1 MHFISYKRVLFL
13 QIFITLITAV
23 SSGQEKNLK
32 NIQKL
37 TFGGDN
43 AEAYFSPN
51 SSLLTLQINNPK
63 MGMSCDQ
70 IYMLDLQN
78 TPYSTDKLKQ
88 ISSGKGRTTCSYFMP
103 DGKHIIYAST
113 FAANEACPPAPK
125 PRDGKY
131 LWAVYPEFEIYMA
144 DLDGKIV
151 KQLTNS
157 PGYDAEAVV
166 SPDGKKIAFTS
177 TRSGDLELWTM
188 DIDGTNLKQ
197 VTNGLGYDG
206 GSFFSHDSK
215 KLVFRSSRPKTEA
228 QIADYKALLIDNVVA
243 PTEMEIY
250 TCNVDGTDIKQ
261 ITNLGK
267 ANWAPFF
274 HPSDKKII
282 FSSNHHSTRGYDFQL
297 YMIDIDGTNLKQIT
311 WESEF
316 NAFPMFSPDGR
327 KLVWSSNRQQS
338 AARETNV
345 FIADWVDS
353 YETENAKPES
363 LKKHISYLASD
374 ELKGRLTGSEGEQ
387 KAADYITKQFKS
399 LGLKPY
405 DGKNYIQKFDYTI
418 RLNPHDTTNA
428 SSVANTGRNVI
439 AYLDNKAEKTI
450 VIGAHYDHLGLN
462 EHNNSTKV
470 NSKGEIHNGADD
482 NASGVS
488 GVLELAR
495 MFSKNKTTEKVNYLF
510 ALFSGEEDGL
520 IGSKHMAETLKEKY
534 PNVEAMINMDM
545 IGRLNDKKELL
556 IGGVGTAAD
565 FKNIIEKN
573 KPAGF
578 NITQEESGIGPTDHT
593 SFYLKDISV
602 LNFFT
607 GTHTDY
613 HKPSDDEDKINYT
626 GVTNIVDYVFRVAN
640 DITDLETVAFI
651 KTKNNAGKT
660 RPKYKVTMGIM
671 PDYTEHPD
679 GLHVDGVTDNRPAQ
693 LAGIKEGDVITKIG
707 TSEIKEVYSYMEALA
722 KITPGEELEVVFIRD
737 GETKTVKVK
746 FE

>member
-1 MHFISYKRVLFL
+1 MYS
-13 QIFITLITAV
+13 ITFNKTTFFQLLVVFACFNAN
-23 SSGQEKNLK
+23 GQEKNLK

-43 AEAYFSPN
+43 AEAYFSPDGN
-51 SSLLTLQINNPK
+51 KLTLQVNNPK

-70 IYMLDLQN
+70 IYLMNLQN
-78 TPYSTDKLKQ
+78 PPYSTDKLKA

-113 FAANEACPPAPK
+113 FASNEACPAPPK
-125 PRDGKY
+125 PHDGKY

-197 VTNGLGYDG
+197 ITNGLGYDG

-228 QIADYKALLIDNVVA
+228 DIADYKGLLKDNVVA

-250 TCNVDGTDIKQ
+250 TCNIDGSDIKQ
-261 ITNLGK
+261 ITHLGK
-267 ANWAPFF
+267 ANWAPYF

-282 FSSNHHSTRGYDFQL
+282 FSSNHHSTHGYDFQL
-297 YMIDIDGTNLKQIT
+297 YMIDLDGTNLKQIT

-316 NAFPMFSPDGR
+316 NAFPMFSPNGK
-327 KLVWSSNRQQS
+327 KLVWSSNRMQDS
-338 AARETNV
+338 KRETNV
-345 FIADWVDS
+345 FIADWIDS
-353 YETENAKPES
+353 DETENTKPEL
-363 LKKHISYLASD
+363 LKKHISYLAS
-374 ELKGRLTGSEGEQ
+374 EALKGRLTGSEGEQ
-387 KAADYITKQFKS
+387 KAADYLSTQFKS

-405 DGKNYIQKFDYTI
+405 GGKNYIQKFDYKV
-418 RLNPHDTTNA
+418 RLNTKDSINNN
-428 SSVANTGRNVI
+428 SVANTGRNVI
-439 AYLDNKAEKTI
+439 AYLDNKASKTI

-462 EHNNSTKV
+462 EHNNSTKA

-495 MFSKNKTTEKVNYLF
+495 MFSKNKTTEKVNYIF

-520 IGSKHMAETLKEKY
+520 IGSKYMAETLKTKY
-534 PNVEAMINMDM
+534 PNVVAMINMDM
-545 IGRLNDKKELL
+545 IGRLSPKKDL
-556 IGGVGTAAD
+556 IVGGIGTAIE
-565 FKNIIEKN
+565 FKALVEKN
-573 KPAGF
+573 KPAGY
-578 NITQEESGIGPTDHT
+578 NITLEESGVGPTDHT

-607 GTHTDY
+607 GTHSDY

-626 GVTNIVDYVFRVAN
+626 GVTNIVDYVFRIAN
-640 DITDLETVAFI
+640 DVADLEKVTFT

-671 PDYTEHPD
+671 PDYAEHGD
-679 GLHVDGVTDNRPAQ
+679 GLHVDGVTENRPAQ
-693 LAGIKEGDVITKIG
+693 LAGIKEGDIITKIG
-707 TSEIKEVYSYMEALA
+707 TTEIKEVYSYMDALT
-722 KITPGEELEVVFIRD
+722 KITPGDELEVVIIRE